1 MSVLLQVRD
10 GTGEETTYLQLL
22 DQVTT
27 LARSL
32 QHRGLVKGDIVS
44 IICANSPEFPVM
56 TLAVLLAGGI
66 VNALSPLYTL
76 CKSLQLVTRIY
87 MVKPRILLS
96 PS

>member
-10 GTGEETTYLQLL
+10 DTGEETTYLQLL

-32 QHRGLVKGDIVS
+32 QHHGLVKGDIVS
-44 IICANSPEFPVM
+44 IICANCPEFPVM
-56 TLAVLLAGGI
+56 VLAVLLAGGV

-76 CKSLQLVTRIY
+76 CKSLQLVICVWLNLGY
-87 MVKPRILLS
+87 C
-96 PS
+96 